1 MLAFEE
7 IDLDGSDY
15 LLGLKGRLSHK
26 LLLAL
31 LKVSGE
37 ILSIKQVVALH
48 ALDACRVVEHPFVLF
63 KSSNLGLK
71 VLRLRLQGQYLLG
84 HGRVGLQ

>member
-15 LLGLKGRLSHK
+15 LLCLEGGLSHK
-26 LLLAL
+26 RLLAF

-37 ILSIKQVVALH
+37 ILSVEQVVALH
-48 ALDACRVVEHPFVLF
+48 ALDASRMMEHPFVLF
-63 KSSNLGLK
+63 ESGNLVLK
-71 VLRLRLQGQYLLG
+71 IFGLRLQRQYLLG

>member
-15 LLGLKGRLSHK
+15 LLGLEGRLSHK

-71 VLRLRLQGQYLLG
+71 VLRLRL
-84 HGRVGLQ
+84 